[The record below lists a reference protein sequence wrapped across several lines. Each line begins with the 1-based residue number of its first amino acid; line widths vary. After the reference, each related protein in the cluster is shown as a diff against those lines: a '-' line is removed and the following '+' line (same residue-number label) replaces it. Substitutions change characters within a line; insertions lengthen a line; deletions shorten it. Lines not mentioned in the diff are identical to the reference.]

1 MKIFEVTSR
10 TKKIINE
17 ITAEDLLAG
26 LRDRLTS
33 RNYDRTVSWIED
45 DYNNF
50 ATQEDVDRFLQDA
63 AESHDNFFQMPY
75 ARAAREALFAVNV
88 SAGRVE
94 DTGEEPIV
102 PLDTVTDDPEAAN
115 QAAADAAIDSRMNS
129 DAAAPSET
137 PAPASV
143 GDLGNGFE
151 QITTTVLGQEV
162 TGVRDTRSNLVFV
175 RNQDSDGNALVRSPA
190 QYLQLGDNGQLRGTT
205 PGPETMR
212 ALTQA
217 GIGPE
222 GNDEPSTGPDDGSR
236 AGQEPNR
243 PVTAPEPQGDPL
255 GGEAPTGPGGDEP
268 LPQTRT
274 EPRTAAP
281 QRQSGEFNAD
291 GTVAGPGQAARP
303 GSMTR
308 GATPTQAN
316 ANRNTQAPSRLR
328 IRQTIAPA
336 VQRLLQLANESIVG
350 YRAIVEG
357 KSVLEAL
364 DPPQRQQLQQYLD
377 QMRAAAQNDPE
388 VNNEFGD
395 LMARME
401 RALGITQPQSG
412 AGDEA
417 AAQAAI
423 AQRQAGTPA
432 PGTGSLDAAQASAQR
447 APAASA
453 ASAAPAAPAAVSAA
467 PAATQGRYSVR
478 RENAGGRQ
486 MFAIIDG
493 ETRMPARL
501 RSTNVYY
508 NTQEEA
514 QAVADRLNQNNV
526 QTVPRVGEPGN
537 EIPGQTSAAPQTS
550 PRPQARPDQA
560 APSGSE
566 DDAMAQPVAQNA
578 ASQAATAN
586 AQDFTLTGNL
596 RRGSSGPE
604 VEQLQRALGFQDAEV
619 DGRFGPRT
627 EQAVRTFQQNQGLQ
641 VDGIVGRQT
650 YNKIL
655 QTREDPR
662 AQRNAGVGRIG
673 QVAAPTQQNQSI
685 DMTGKEMA
693 KLDEASLTVN
703 GSASEIAELMRMM
716 QLAGAP
722 SAKPVDSDDISSHI
736 HKPEPSPCGA
746 KPEPSM
752 GDMISMISK
761 EEEEVDGDFQ
771 DATTEPDN
779 YYQDV
784 SASIPSGND
793 LNRPKDRKAIRTV
806 DPALETTLKD
816 SLLQAYEGKYK
827 SDAQRK
833 AIWASKSEKKK

>member
-1 MKIFEVTSR
+1 
-10 TKKIINE
+10 
-17 ITAEDLLAG
+17 
-26 LRDRLTS
+26 
-33 RNYDRTVSWIED
+33 
-45 DYNNF
+45 
-50 ATQEDVDRFLQDA
+50 
-63 AESHDNFFQMPY
+63 
-75 ARAAREALFAVNV
+75 
-88 SAGRVE
+88 
-94 DTGEEPIV
+94 
-102 PLDTVTDDPEAAN
+102 
-115 QAAADAAIDSRMNS
+115 
-129 DAAAPSET
+129 
-137 PAPASV
+137 
-143 GDLGNGFE
+143 
-151 QITTTVLGQEV
+151 
-162 TGVRDTRSNLVFV
+162 
-175 RNQDSDGNALVRSPA
+175 
-190 QYLQLGDNGQLRGTT
+190 
-205 PGPETMR
+205 
-212 ALTQA
+212 
-217 GIGPE
+217 
-222 GNDEPSTGPDDGSR
+222 
-236 AGQEPNR
+236 
-243 PVTAPEPQGDPL
+243 
-255 GGEAPTGPGGDEP
+255 
-268 LPQTRT
+268 
-274 EPRTAAP
+274 
-281 QRQSGEFNAD
+281 
-291 GTVAGPGQAARP
+291 
-303 GSMTR
+303 
-308 GATPTQAN
+308 
-316 ANRNTQAPSRLR
+316 
-328 IRQTIAPA
+328 
-336 VQRLLQLANESIVG
+336 
-350 YRAIVEG
+350 
-357 KSVLEAL
+357 
-364 DPPQRQQLQQYLD
+364 
-377 QMRAAAQNDPE
+377 
-388 VNNEFGD
+388 
-395 LMARME
+395 
-401 RALGITQPQSG
+401 
-412 AGDEA
+412 
-417 AAQAAI
+417 
-423 AQRQAGTPA
+423 
-432 PGTGSLDAAQASAQR
+432 
-447 APAASA
+447 
-453 ASAAPAAPAAVSAA
+453 
-467 PAATQGRYSVR
+467 
-478 RENAGGRQ
+478 
-486 MFAIIDG
+486 
-493 ETRMPARL
+493 MPARL

-550 PRPQARPDQA
+550 PRPQPRPDMNLQGPAGGDMNLQGRTAQA
-560 APSGSE
+560 A
-566 DDAMAQPVAQNA
+566 
-578 ASQAATAN
+578 AN
-586 AQDFTLTGNL
+586 AQDFTLSGNL

-604 VEQLQRALGFQDAEV
+604 VEQLQRALGFQDAEI

-673 QVAAPTQQNQSI
+673 QPTQQNQSKNNTGNKLTEAKEILRVTKLAGVPMRDIMNIITEANLSADEIRQLAQRLDDEDFTALQQARSGAGAAATAGNAQRLEVLDPQPPGYGFDQGQVLARNSEGRIYNINVSREVRIPFGSSQGQAGYRANSIPGTYQYDPANPQAPGMQNADNIYIPKDQLGQRGGQLAAPEPERQRQRSDAPQPTGPFTQDPEAGDGPEPSQTPDDFRLTQTLRRGSRGEQVRQLQTALGMTGNEVDGVFGPATEQAVRRFQQDRGIQVDGIVGQQTYNSILSTRENPRAQRNVAPGRIGQPTQQNQSI

-703 GSASEIAELMRMM
+703 GSASEISELMRMM

-736 HKPEPSPCGA
+736 HNPEPSPCGA